1 MPKTVPESKFQEW
14 KGLDRISLIV
24 HEMKCI
30 FREISKDDFGIDGEI
45 EVVEEKPDGKG
56 YQTTGGIIK
65 VQAKSGMSYVKQD
78 TDVSFFS
85 PIKKDDLEL
94 WYKANYPTLYI
105 VYHPE
110 DDKLYWTE
118 IKSYIKS
125 TPNVWQPPHR
135 VIFNKATDEFTPT
148 CFQTVRSLAP
158 ASQSTRISFSEQERL
173 ISNLLQIKR
182 MPGVWS
188 APCTVRHYDQIRL
201 AIQGFVPPYDVIAG
215 RVYSLSNLHRENCVL
230 RRFCDTSNIRFEQ
243 VENWW
248 GDEALERNYVF
259 MLNQLLGI
267 HLRQCGV
274 RYNKRYKRNYFP
286 RENQTDAEFQTAWYN
301 VRTRN
306 TIPDRT
312 TAKFYIYGYNKF
324 WRHTAA
330 ELGFRRIGP
339 SWFLQII
346 PKYFFTEDGFTPWNS
361 DKVGEY
367 TTQIKARE
375 TNYHVLNHVLFWADV
390 LSHNKQENTNKP
402 EIAIGL
408 DGHVVMVI
416 EKMPVSGIAKFAIP
430 FDPAAFEEAVPSAQA
445 SFLDWLD
452 KSDENADDD

>member
-24 HEMKCI
+24 HDMKCI

-45 EVVEEKPDGKG
+45 EVVEEKPGGKG

-65 VQAKSGMSYVKQD
+65 VQAKSGLSYVKQD
-78 TDVSFFS
+78 TEASFFS

-125 TPNVWQPPHR
+125 TPQVWQPPHR
-135 VIFNKATDEFTPT
+135 VVFNKPTDEFTPT

-158 ASQSTRISFSEQERL
+158 ESQSTRISFSEHERL
-173 ISNLLQIKR
+173 ISNLLQITRIPK
-182 MPGVWS
+182 VWS
-188 APCTVRHYDQIRL
+188 APSTVRHYDQIKF
-201 AIQGFVPPYDVIAG
+201 AIQGFIPPYDVIAG
-215 RVYSLSNLHRENCVL
+215 RVYSLSNLHNESCVL
-230 RRFCDTSNIRFEQ
+230 RRFCDVSNIRSEQ
-243 VENWW
+243 VETWW

-267 HLRQCGV
+267 RLRQCGV

-286 RENQTDAEFQTAWYN
+286 RENQTDTEFQTAWYN

-312 TAKFYIYGYNKF
+312 TTKFYIYGYNKF
-324 WRHTAA
+324 WRHTAV
-330 ELGFRRIGP
+330 ELGFRRIGS
-339 SWFLQII
+339 SWYLQII
-346 PKYFFTEDGFTPWNS
+346 PKYFFTQDGVTPWYS

-367 TTQIKARE
+367 TTQIKAQE

-390 LSHNKQENTNKP
+390 LSHKLDNTNKS
-402 EIAIGL
+402 EIVIRLEGR
-408 DGHVVMVI
+408 VVMVI
-416 EKMPVSGIAKFAIP
+416 EKMPVLGIAKFAIP
-430 FDPAAFEEAVPSAQA
+430 FDPATFEETVPSAQA
-445 SFLDWLD
+445 SFFDWFGQLG
-452 KSDENADDD
+452 ENTDDD